1 MKKTFKRSLVWFSNN
16 LRTQSNQ
23 LIQEAINLSESI
35 LFVFI
40 VDERQELKND
50 WGLSKM
56 GPFRKKHQID
66 ALLDLKQQLQLK
78 GIQIH
83 IYKGNPTILIPEICK
98 RNEIE
103 IIFKQVDFAHDEIQ
117 DNELIFNK
125 SGIKI
130 KFIDDNY
137 LIPIHE
143 LGFPLQKLPDVFT
156 QFRISVEKNMPVFN
170 KPNLI
175 QLSDCDVL
183 IDENTGEFN
192 VIQSESTEKVNGETR
207 ALSHLKTYIE
217 SGHARHYKETRNGL
231 INDSDST
238 KLSTFLAMGCLNAK
252 TVMYHIR
259 EHENEFGANE
269 STYWIWFELLW
280 RDYFRNV
287 SAKFGKK
294 IFLQNGIKHQTNKKK
309 FNPELFKKWTL
320 GETGEAFVDANIKE
334 LLQTGWMSNR
344 GRQNVASYWIH
355 DLNMD
360 WRPAAA
366 WFEHQLIDYDVYS
379 NYGNWIY
386 LAGVGNDPRPN
397 RKFNIKKQAEQY
409 DPQGEYVRKWLKK

>member
-1 MKKTFKRSLVWFSNN
+1 MKKPFKRSLVWFSNN

-23 LIQEAINLSESI
+23 VIQEAINLSDSV
-35 LFVFI
+35 LFIFI
-40 VDERQELKND
+40 VDERLDLKNE

-56 GPFRKKHQID
+56 GPFRKKHQFE
-66 ALLDLKQQLQLK
+66 ALFNLKQSLLEN
-78 GIQIH
+78 GIHLH
-83 IYKGNPTILIPEICK
+83 IYSGNPTLLIPEICK

-103 IIFKQVDFAHDEIQ
+103 IIFKQVDFANDEITV
-117 DNELIFNK
+117 NELISAK

-130 KFIDDNY
+130 QFIDDNY
-137 LIPIHE
+137 LIPIHK

-156 QFRISVEKNMPVFN
+156 QFRIIVEKNMPVFN

-175 QLSDCDVL
+175 QMSDCEVL
-183 IDENTGEFN
+183 TDENIVELIS
-192 VIQSESTEKVNGETR
+192 IQSETTEKLNGETK
-207 ALSHLKTYIE
+207 AISHLITYIE

-231 INDSDST
+231 MNDSDST
-238 KLSTFLAMGCLNAK
+238 KLSPFLAMGCLNAK
-252 TVMYHIR
+252 TVMHHVR

-287 SAKFGKK
+287 SAKFGKR
-294 IFLQNGIKHQTNKKK
+294 IFLKNGIKNQPNKKK
-309 FNPELFKKWTL
+309 FDPELFKKWTL
-320 GETGEAFVDANIKE
+320 GETGEDFVDANMKE